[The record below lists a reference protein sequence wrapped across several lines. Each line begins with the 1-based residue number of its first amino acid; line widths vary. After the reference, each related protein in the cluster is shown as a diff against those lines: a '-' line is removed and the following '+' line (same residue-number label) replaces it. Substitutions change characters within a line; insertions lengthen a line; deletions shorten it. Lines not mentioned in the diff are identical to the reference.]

1 MGLPYCFLCRNKKT
15 QCHVVPTKGFKRKA
29 WAESLGLTDLP
40 DKGRIC
46 SDHFSADDYTNHTF
60 LKDGQ
65 PMGVTA
71 RLKPGALPKQLG
83 QRDDDGEIK
92 VLTHR
97 DFYNTLRA
105 KNISINTIDQNQKA
119 LSEMLSLLVSS
130 NCIQSMSFNDFK
142 LKVLYILIKAEN
154 CNFNITSVKWWYE
167 PVIWEN
173 PVTWGDHVIPEEEEK
188 ADRSAYDTKYQGS
201 SEDIVA
207 VLNTLLNA
215 KTEAEQI
222 STELHSHTHLPWC
235 NQQIN
240 KMDTLHSSLDD
251 AIRSLRRY
259 IGMEEQLTTIYLPDT
274 SKDDIKHE
282 HSFDDTKDMV
292 IATENNSTIND
303 NPNLCSPNTTE
314 TVESEEVKTELITIV
329 KEEIS
334 NDDSRLNDEDI
345 FGLDH
350 FEDENCLEKDE
361 MKEFEVDDKVDDDIL
376 DDFDEEDNE
385 NIDENI
391 LAEKKRKAENQ
402 GNSPRKKI
410 TGFYEKQSDKSC
422 SILSSLPTNRSE
434 TTF

>member
-142 LKVLYILIKAEN
+142 LKVLYILTKAEN

-251 AIRSLRRY
+251 AIRSLQRCVG
-259 IGMEEQLTTIYLPDT
+259 IEDELTTIYLPEQ
-274 SKDDIKHE
+274 SNDDIKHE
-282 HSFDDTKDMV
+282 HSFVDTKDMV
-292 IATENNSTIND
+292 ISTEDNSTIK
-303 NPNLCSPNTTE
+303 TE
-314 TVESEEVKTELITIV
+314 MIESEEIKTELITV
-329 KEEIS
+329 EEEEIS
-334 NDDSRLNDEDI
+334 NDDSEFNDEDN
-345 FGLDH
+345 FEMDH
-350 FEDENCLEKDE
+350 FLSVNILEKDE
-361 MKEFEVDDKVDDDIL
+361 MKEFEADDKVEGDIH
-376 DDFDEEDNE
+376 DNFDQEENR

-391 LAEKKRKAENQ
+391 LARNKRKAENQ

-410 TGFYEKQSDKSC
+410 TGSYEKQSEKSS
-422 SILSSLPTNRSE
+422 SILSSLPSNQSE